1 MCFLIIPVSSSRS
14 SLSARLLLIIFSL
27 KKLFAEELPR
37 LVIHQFEHAA
47 GWLAAILKHLSK
59 RRILERPGRKK
70 LLKSFTPRRKPRLCL
85 FGNAQTLQIRGK
97 VLWADRADPAHRVGI
112 GANHFRVPGQAF
124 INRSHNAVYRCLER
138 SGSLALSNGE
148 QLVASVNLNAQ
159 RRQLDSINSAEH
171 LLDEPVQ
178 SDVRE
183 TRMREMH
190 PRVTRIEKHAFRR

>member
-59 RRILERPGRKK
+59 RRILERPGRKE
-70 LLKSFTPRRKPRLCL
+70 LLKSFNLRRKPRLCL

-97 VLWADRADPAHRVGI
+97 VLWAEVKR
-112 GANHFRVPGQAF
+112 FQQF
-124 INRSHNAVYRCLER
+124 
-138 SGSLALSNGE
+138 
-148 QLVASVNLNAQ
+148 
-159 RRQLDSINSAEH
+159 
-171 LLDEPVQ
+171 
-178 SDVRE
+178 
-183 TRMREMH
+183 
-190 PRVTRIEKHAFRR
+190 F

>member
-59 RRILERPGRKK
+59 RRILERPGR
-70 LLKSFTPRRKPRLCL
+70 
-85 FGNAQTLQIRGK
+85 NAQTLQIRGK